1 MRIGSYQV
9 LLELARG
16 GMGKVYLARSLGPS
30 GIERL
35 VAIKR
40 AHDHLRLQSAAIS
53 DRFLDEA
60 RVVAHVHHANVVGMH
75 QAGADADG
83 YYLVLDYV
91 EGESLQGLID
101 AAGNK
106 DMRVPPQI
114 VLTIVCDA
122 LAGLHAAHEATDE
135 HGRSLGILH
144 RDVSTDNLLVG
155 RDGVTRVTDFGIAKS
170 ALNLAV
176 TEEGYVHGKLAYMAP
191 EYLRRKPLDRTLDV
205 YGMGVTLW
213 TALAGEGPWPDVEE
227 AQLLTSILLH
237 GIPPL
242 AGAASDIGPEIT
254 AVVDRACQLDPRARF
269 PTARA
274 LLDALERASKSIGGL
289 ARHVEVAEFVENMVG
304 TELAARKKLVK
315 ESRTRLEIEHT
326 SVPVRTESP
335 VPQDIDP
342 STTRSAGTHSRAAE
356 DGSPR
361 RALLYV
367 AIIALAIALGFAAIR
382 RSPAPPVEAAA
393 PVPPTPSAA
402 PQPPASVTASPPEGS
417 VAPSGSAAAEPLAP
431 SPSAVRKPAVQPR
444 TSKQPSPGQV
454 VPFSTAN
461 PYR

>member
-16 GMGKVYLARSLGPS
+16 GMGKVYLARTLGPS

-40 AHDHLRLQSAAIS
+40 AHEHLRRESAAVS

-60 RVVAHVHHANVVGMH
+60 RVVAHVHHSNVVGMH
-75 QAGADADG
+75 QAGSDADG

-101 AAGNK
+101 AAANENI
-106 DMRVPPQI
+106 RVPPQ
-114 VLTIVCDA
+114 VALTIVCDA

-155 RDGVTRVTDFGIAKS
+155 RDGVTRLTDFGIAKS
-170 ALNLAV
+170 ALSLAV
-176 TEEGYVHGKLAYMAP
+176 TEEGLVHGKLAYMSP
-191 EYLRRKPLDRTLDV
+191 EYLRRKPVDRTLDV
-205 YGMGVTLW
+205 YAMGVTLW
-213 TALAGEGPWPDVEE
+213 TALAGQGPWPDADEH
-227 AQLLTSILLH
+227 QLLASILLH

-242 AGAASDIGPEIT
+242 AGAASNIGPEIA
-254 AVVDRACQLDPRARF
+254 AVVDRACHVNPRARF
-269 PTARA
+269 PSARA
-274 LLDALERASKSIGGL
+274 MLDALEQASRSIGGL
-289 ARHVEVAEFVENMVG
+289 ARHVEVAEFVENMAG
-304 TELAARKKLVK
+304 AELAARKKLVK
-315 ESRTRLEIEHT
+315 ESRARLEIEDVPVQTEAPVPRDIDASTSAAADVH
-326 SVPVRTESP
+326 SVP
-335 VPQDIDP
+335 
-342 STTRSAGTHSRAAE
+342 E
-356 DGSPR
+356 DGSRR

-367 AIIALAIALGFAAIR
+367 AILALAIVLGFAAIR
-382 RSPAPPVEAAA
+382 RNSAPPVEAAA
-393 PVPPTPSAA
+393 PA
-402 PQPPASVTASPPEGS
+402 PPAASTAPRPTAVTTASPPESS
-417 VAPSGSAAAEPLAP
+417 VAPSPVPSGVPEPP
-431 SPSAVRKPAVQPR
+431 SPSASAVRRPPVQPR
-444 TSKQPSPGQV
+444 TSKEPPPAQV